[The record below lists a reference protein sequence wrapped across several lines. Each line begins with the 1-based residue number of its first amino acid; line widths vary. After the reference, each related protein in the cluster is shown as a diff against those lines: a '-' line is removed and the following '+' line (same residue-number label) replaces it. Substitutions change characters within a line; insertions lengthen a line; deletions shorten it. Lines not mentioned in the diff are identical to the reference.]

1 MKASP
6 GCRRSSAEASSD
18 NFDNARDQ
26 VSSGHWLSNAYEA
39 ILARPVPSPLRGV
52 LVTAI
57 PFETT
62 TEPLTSTTESLTTT
76 NEFAV
81 ATLRREYPHIDVYVR
96 AKDVQ
101 SGLRLEKAGV
111 KVVVDETLGPALLLA
126 ERVMLKKATMSR
138 EEVKSQLAKY
148 RKKHGWQTMSYE
160 EFEEQI
166 LNIQSPVPPMPPGTT
181 V

>member
-1 MKASP
+1 M
-6 GCRRSSAEASSD
+6 
-18 NFDNARDQ
+18 
-26 VSSGHWLSNAYEA
+26 
-39 ILARPVPSPLRGV
+39 
-52 LVTAI
+52 
-57 PFETT
+57 
-62 TEPLTSTTESLTTT
+62 TTT

-126 ERVMLKKATMSR
+126 ERVMLKKASMSR
-138 EEVKSQLAKY
+138 QEVKSQLAKY

-160 EFEEQI
+160 EFEEKI
-166 LNIQSPVPPMPPGTT
+166 LDIQSPVPPMPPGTT